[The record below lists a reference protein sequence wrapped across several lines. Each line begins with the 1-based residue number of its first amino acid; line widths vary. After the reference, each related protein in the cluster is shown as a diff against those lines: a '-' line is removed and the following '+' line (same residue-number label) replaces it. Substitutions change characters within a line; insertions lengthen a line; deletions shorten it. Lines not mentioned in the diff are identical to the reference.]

1 MVGWSSVESDEILA
15 QLTPELRKL
24 LTTGSKFIIDRQPTP
39 SILMNKALG
48 GGLAYGRQVLVYGPK
63 SSGKSTFCLQM
74 IADAQRNGK
83 SCAWIDSE
91 KSFDPEWARK
101 LGVDTDQ
108 LIVSRANAINHAV
121 DVACEL
127 MKAGVDVIVLDSV
140 SACSPAVFFDKNDEL
155 KDLSDTKQMGS
166 DARDWALGVKM
177 LNYSNN
183 NTLLVLISQQRN
195 KLGSMFVSKIPTGGE
210 ALKFFS
216 STIIRL
222 FSSESEGQAIK
233 GTVTIGERDIEIPI
247 GREVKWL
254 IEANK
259 LGPSF
264 VSNSYQLLYDG
275 PDLGVDNIEELA
287 TSLEFDGIATKDG
300 KWYKLYDNKYN
311 GRKQLVAALRKDE
324 GLRTQAMN
332 DVL

>member
-1 MVGWSSVESDEILA
+1 VESDEILA
-15 QLTPELRKL
+15 QLSPELRKL
-24 LTTGSKFIIDRQPTP
+24 LTTGSKFVIEKQPTP
-39 SILMNKALG
+39 SILLNKALG
-48 GGLAYGRQVLVYGPK
+48 GGLAYGRQVLIYGPK
-63 SSGKSTFCLQM
+63 SAGKSTFCLQM

-127 MKAGVDVIVLDSV
+127 MKAGVNLIVLDSI
-140 SACSPAVFFDKNDEL
+140 SACSPAVFFDKNDQL

-166 DARDWALGVKM
+166 DARDWSLGVKM

-183 NTLLVLISQQRN
+183 DTLLVLISQQRN

-210 ALKFFS
+210 SVKFFS

-222 FSSESEGQAIK
+222 YSSESEGQAIK
-233 GTVTIGERDIEIPI
+233 GTITIGDRDIEMPI

-254 IEANK
+254 IDANK

-264 VSNSYQLLYDG
+264 ASNSYNLLYDG
-275 PDLGVDNIEELA
+275 PNLGVDNVEELA
-287 TSLEFDGIATKDG
+287 TSLEMDGIVIKEG
-300 KWYKLYDNKYN
+300 KWYNLYGTKYN
-311 GRKQLVAALRKDE
+311 GRKQLVKALREDE
-324 GLRTQAMN
+324 DLRMKATN